1 MSGIVTALAAPLR
14 ALLDAFGTGDLNA
27 SGIDAAIKAVEAELA
42 RVGAQTT
49 STRVTVGNAWT
60 GEDATSAQRT
70 IGDGGTVASALSQ
83 HTGALRQSVTV
94 AAETVRKGHT
104 ELKAILDSFVS
115 KAEAANP
122 TLLNPTGLIAVLTLA
137 ADHLQQALDVLRRVR
152 GELDGESGTVT
163 ALAAATPTAPG
174 TVDGGAATTP
184 ASTSASTVPA
194 STSPSGSGGGTGS
207 GTGSGGGSGSSPLS
221 GLASALT
228 GSGSG
233 SGRGSGRGSGGGRGT
248 GARTVSASRRSTAT
262 VTADGK
268 GGYDVRLPDGTVVKA
283 PNAKA
288 AAAVQAALTQLG
300 VPYQWGG
307 TTPGVGLDCSGFTQW
322 AYRQAGIE
330 LPRLADQQGVGASVS
345 ASDLRPGDLAVWS
358 GHVAMVIGDGR
369 MIEAG
374 DPVQISSIRT
384 DNIGQQFHGFF
395 RPTG

>member
-1 MSGIVTALAAPLR
+1 MSGIVTVLAAPLR

-27 SGIDAAIKAVEAELA
+27 SGIDAAIKAVESELA
-42 RVGAQTT
+42 RVGAQTAAA
-49 STRVTVGNAWT
+49 RVTVGNAWT

-94 AAETVRKGHT
+94 AAEAVRKGHA
-104 ELKAILDSFVS
+104 ELTTILDSFVS
-115 KAEAANP
+115 KGEAANP

-137 ADHLQQALDVLRRVR
+137 ADHLQQALEVLRRVR
-152 GELDGESGTVT
+152 GELDGESGAVT
-163 ALAAATPTAPG
+163 ALASATPTAPG

-184 ASTSASTVPA
+184 TSTSASTVPA
-194 STSPSGSGGGTGS
+194 AATPSGTGGGAGSGGGTGS
-207 GTGSGGGSGSSPLS
+207 GGSGSSPFG

-228 GSGSG
+228 G

-248 GARTVSASRRSTAT
+248 GAQTVSASRRATTAT

-268 GGYDVRLPDGTVVKA
+268 GGYAVRLPNGTVVKA

-358 GHVAMVIGDGR
+358 GHVAMVVGNGL
-369 MIEAG
+369 MVEAG
-374 DPVQISSIRT
+374 DPVQLSSIRT

>member
-1 MSGIVTALAAPLR
+1 MNGIVAALAAPLR
-14 ALLDAFGTGDLNA
+14 ALLDTFGTGDLTTA
-27 SGIDAAIKAVEAELA
+27 GIDAAIRAVETELA
-42 RVGAQTT
+42 RVGAQTAGT
-49 STRVTVGNAWT
+49 NVAVGRAWT
-60 GEDATSAQRT
+60 GVDAASAQRA
-70 IGDGGTVASALSQ
+70 IGSGGTTATALSQ
-83 HTGALRQSVTV
+83 HTGALRESVTV

-104 ELKAILDSFVS
+104 ELKAVLDSFVQ
-115 KAEAANP
+115 KAETANP

-137 ADHLQQALDVLRRVR
+137 ADHLQQALEVLKRAR
-152 GELDGESGTVT
+152 GELDGESDKVAG
-163 ALAAATPTAPG
+163 LASATPTAPG
-174 TVDGGAATTP
+174 TVDGGAATNP
-184 ASTSASTVPA
+184 ASTSASTLPA
-194 STSPSGSGGGTGS
+194 SAAPSGSGGGTGG
-207 GTGSGGGSGSSPLS
+207 GTGGGSGSSGSPVSALT
-221 GLASALT
+221 SALT

-233 SGRGSGRGSGGGRGT
+233 SGSGKGRGSG
-248 GARTVSASRRSTAT
+248 ASTVRASRTSAKTT

-268 GGYDVRLPDGTVVKA
+268 GGFDVRLPDGTVVKA

-300 VPYQWGG
+300 VPYAWGG

-330 LPRLADQQGVGASVS
+330 LPRLADQQAVGFSVS

-374 DPVQISSIRT
+374 DPVQISSVRT

>member
-1 MSGIVTALAAPLR
+1 MSGIVAALAAPLR
-14 ALLDAFGTGDLNA
+14 ALLDTFGSGDLTTA
-27 SGIDAAIKAVEAELA
+27 GVDTAIRAVQAELA
-42 RVGAQTT
+42 RVSAQTQ
-49 STRVTVGNAWT
+49 STKVTVGSAWT

-70 IGDGGTVASALSQ
+70 IGDGGTAAGALSR
-83 HTGALRQSVTV
+83 HSGAIGTSVAT
-94 AAETVRKGHT
+94 AAAVVSKGRAR
-104 ELKAILDSFVS
+104 LQAILDSFVS
-115 KAEAANP
+115 KVEAANP

-137 ADHLQQALDVLRRVR
+137 ADHLQQALDVLQSVR
-152 GELDGESGTVT
+152 DELDGETGTV
-163 ALAAATPTAPG
+163 AGLAESTPTAPG

-184 ASTSASTVPA
+184 ASTTATTTPSA
-194 STSPSGSGGGTGS
+194 TSPTGTGSGSGGG
-207 GTGSGGGSGSSPLS
+207 GSGGGSPVS

-228 GSGSG
+228 SANRSGSG
-233 SGRGSGRGSGGGRGT
+233 SGRGSGAKT
-248 GARTVSASRRSTAT
+248 MSASRRSGAAT

-300 VPYQWGG
+300 VPYAWGG

-330 LPRLADQQGVGASVS
+330 LPRLANEQGVGAAVS
-345 ASDLRPGDLAVWS
+345 AGQLQPGDLAVWE

-369 MIEAG
+369 MVEAG
-374 DPVQISSIRT
+374 DPVQISAIRT
-384 DNIGQQFHGFF
+384 DNIGQQFYGFF

>member
-14 ALLDAFGTGDLNA
+14 ALLDAFGSGDLTTA
-27 SGIDAAIKAVEAELA
+27 GVDAAIRAIETELA
-42 RVGAQTT
+42 RVSAQTGT
-49 STRVTVGNAWT
+49 TAVTVSREWT
-60 GEDATSAQRT
+60 GIDATTAQAT
-70 IGDGGTVASALSQ
+70 LGDGGTAAGALSQ
-83 HTGALRQSVTV
+83 HTGAIRQSVT
-94 AAETVRKGHT
+94 AAADVVSRGRTRLQAV
-104 ELKAILDSFVS
+104 LDSFVS
-115 KAEAANP
+115 KAEAADP
-122 TLLNPTGLIAVLTLA
+122 SLLNPTGLIAVLTLA
-137 ADHLQQALDVLRRVR
+137 ADHLQQALDVLRTVR
-152 GELDGESGTVT
+152 EELDGETGTVSG
-163 ALAAATPTAPG
+163 LAESTPSAPG

-184 ASTSASTVPA
+184 ASTTAAATPTA
-194 STSPSGSGGGTGS
+194 TSPSGAGTGS
-207 GTGSGGGSGSSPLS
+207 GSGSAGGGSSPIGALT
-221 GLASALT
+221 SALT
-228 GSGSG
+228 GSGNRTG
-233 SGRGSGRGSGGGRGT
+233 SGKGGGKGSGAQT
-248 GARTVSASRRSTAT
+248 ASASRRFGRTT

-283 PNAKA
+283 PNARA

-300 VPYQWGG
+300 VPYAWGG

-330 LPRLADQQGVGASVS
+330 LPRLADQQAVGAAVS

-374 DPVQISSIRT
+374 DPVQISAVRT

>member
-49 STRVTVGNAWT
+49 ATRVTVGNAWT

-70 IGDGGTVASALSQ
+70 IGDGGSVANALSQ

-94 AAETVRKGHT
+94 AAEAVRTGHT

-163 ALAAATPTAPG
+163 ALASATPTAPG

-184 ASTSASTVPA
+184 ASTSASTAPA
-194 STSPSGSGGGTGS
+194 SASPSGSGGGTGS
-207 GTGSGGGSGSSPLS
+207 GTSSGGGSGSSPFS

-228 GSGSG
+228 GAGSGSG
-233 SGRGSGRGSGGGRGT
+233 SGSGKGKGT
-248 GARTVSASRRSTAT
+248 GGTTRAQTVSASRRSGRAT

-330 LPRLADQQGVGASVS
+330 LPRLADQQGIGAAVS
-345 ASDLRPGDLAVWS
+345 ASDVRPGDLAVWS

-369 MIEAG
+369 MIEA
-374 DPVQISSIRT
+374 DCSDRFSL
-384 DNIGQQFHGFF
+384 
-395 RPTG
+395 TGRF

>member
-1 MSGIVTALAAPLR
+1 VSGIIAALAAPLR
-14 ALLDAFGTGDLNA
+14 ALLDAFGSGDLTTA
-27 SGIDAAIKAVEAELA
+27 GVDAAIRTIETELA
-42 RVGAQTT
+42 RVSAQTGT
-49 STRVTVGNAWT
+49 TAVTVGREWT
-60 GEDATSAQRT
+60 GVDATTAQAT
-70 IGDGGTVASALSQ
+70 LGDGGTAAGALSQ
-83 HTGALRQSVTV
+83 HTGAIRQSVT
-94 AAETVRKGHT
+94 AAADVVSRGRTRLQAV
-104 ELKAILDSFVS
+104 LDSFVS

-122 TLLNPTGLIAVLTLA
+122 SLLNPTGLIAVLTLA
-137 ADHLQQALDVLRRVR
+137 ADHLQQALDVLRTVR
-152 GELDGESGTVT
+152 EELAGETGSVSGLAES
-163 ALAAATPTAPG
+163 TPTAPG
-174 TVDGGAATTP
+174 TVDGGASTTP
-184 ASTSASTVPA
+184 ASTTAAATPTTTA
-194 STSPSGSGGGTGS
+194 PSGTGTGS
-207 GTGSGGGSGSSPLS
+207 GSAGGGSASPIG

-228 GSGSG
+228 GSGSRGGSSKGTGKG
-233 SGRGSGRGSGGGRGT
+233 SG
-248 GARTVSASRRSTAT
+248 AQTVSASRRSGAT

-300 VPYQWGG
+300 VPYAWGG

-330 LPRLADQQGVGASVS
+330 LPRLADQQGVGAAVS

-374 DPVQISSIRT
+374 DPVQISAVRT

>member
-14 ALLDAFGTGDLNA
+14 ALLETFGTGDLTTA
-27 SGIDAAIKAVEAELA
+27 GVDAAIRAVESELA
-42 RVGAQTT
+42 RVSAQTDT
-49 STRVTVGNAWT
+49 ATVTVGNAWT
-60 GEDATSAQRT
+60 GVDATTARRT
-70 IGDGGTVASALSQ
+70 IGKGGTAAAALSQ
-83 HTGALRQSVTV
+83 HSGSIRASVAT
-94 AAETVRKGHT
+94 AAEVVSKGRT
-104 ELKAILDSFVS
+104 RLQAVLDSFVS

-137 ADHLQQALDVLRRVR
+137 AEHLQQALDVLRSVR
-152 GELDGESGTVT
+152 DELDAETSTVSGLAES
-163 ALAAATPTAPG
+163 TPTAPG

-184 ASTSASTVPA
+184 ASTTATSTPSA
-194 STSPSGSGGGTGS
+194 TSPTGTGGGSGSGGSGSGGGT
-207 GTGSGGGSGSSPLS
+207 SPVS

-228 GSGSG
+228 AANRGGSG
-233 SGRGSGRGSGGGRGT
+233 SGRGSG
-248 GARTVSASRRSTAT
+248 AQAASASRRTGRAT

-300 VPYQWGG
+300 VPYAWGG

-330 LPRLADQQGVGASVS
+330 LPRLANEQGIGAAVS
-345 ASDLRPGDLAVWS
+345 AGQLQPGDLAVWE
-358 GHVAMVIGDGR
+358 GHVAMIIGDGR
-369 MIEAG
+369 MVEAG
-374 DPVQISSIRT
+374 DPVQISAVRT
-384 DNIGQQFHGFF
+384 ENIGQRFYGFF

>member
-1 MSGIVTALAAPLR
+1 MSGIIAALAAPLR
-14 ALLDAFGTGDLNA
+14 ALLDAFGSGDLTTA
-27 SGIDAAIKAVEAELA
+27 GVDAAIRTIETELA
-42 RVGAQTT
+42 RVSAQTGT
-49 STRVTVGNAWT
+49 TAVTVGREWT
-60 GEDATSAQRT
+60 GVDATTAQAT
-70 IGDGGTVASALSQ
+70 LGDGGTAAGALSQ
-83 HTGALRQSVTV
+83 HTGAIRQSVT
-94 AAETVRKGHT
+94 AAADVVSRGRTRLQAV
-104 ELKAILDSFVS
+104 LDSFVS

-122 TLLNPTGLIAVLTLA
+122 SLLNPTGLIAVLTLA
-137 ADHLQQALDVLRRVR
+137 ADHLQQALDVLRTVR
-152 GELDGESGTVT
+152 EELAGETGSVSGLAES
-163 ALAAATPTAPG
+163 TPTAPG
-174 TVDGGAATTP
+174 TVDGGASTTP
-184 ASTSASTVPA
+184 ASTTAAATPTTTA
-194 STSPSGSGGGTGS
+194 PSGTGTGS
-207 GTGSGGGSGSSPLS
+207 GSAGGGSASPIG

-228 GSGSG
+228 GSGSRGGSSKGTGKG
-233 SGRGSGRGSGGGRGT
+233 SG
-248 GARTVSASRRSTAT
+248 AQTVSASRRSGAT

-300 VPYQWGG
+300 VPYAWGG

-330 LPRLADQQGVGASVS
+330 LPRLADQQGVGAAVS

-374 DPVQISSIRT
+374 DPVQISAVRT